1 MLQSEDVNRGL
12 WKVGE
17 NRDMTVLTLNLK
29 QFVATSDEF
38 FDLCQANP
46 ALHLERTA
54 DGEVIIMPPA
64 GGETGSRNLSI
75 GSQLWNWNERQR
87 TGMAFDSSTG
97 FHLPNGADRS
107 PDAAWIRQ
115 ERWHALTA
123 EQKRKFPPLCPD
135 FVIELRSPTD
145 NVKTVREKMKEY
157 IANGARLGWLID
169 PETRTVEI
177 YEPDEEVEI
186 LYNPEQVSGEPILPG
201 FVLNMKRVWG

>member
-1 MLQSEDVNRGL
+1 
-12 WKVGE
+12 
-17 NRDMTVLTLNLK
+17 MTVLTLNLK

-46 ALHLERTA
+46 YLHLERTA
-54 DGEVIIMPPA
+54 EGEVIIMSPA

-87 TGMAFDSSTG
+87 TGVAFDSSTG

-115 ERWHALTA
+115 ERWDALTA

-135 FVIELRSPTD
+135 FVVELRSPTD
-145 NVKTVREKMKEY
+145 GIKTVREKMQEY
-157 IANGARLGWLID
+157 IDNGARLGWLID
-169 PETRTVEI
+169 PETRSVEI
-177 YEPDEEVEI
+177 YEPGEEVEI
-186 LYNPEQVSGEPILPG
+186 LYDPERVFGDPLLPG
-201 FVLNMKRVWG
+201 FVLDMKRVWE